1 MNIELHIKEL
11 VLHGFN
17 HGDRYLISEAVQ
29 VELTRLF
36 SEQGLPSTLSH
47 HVEIGSVDGGAFH
60 ATPGSKP
67 AAIGSQVAHAVYGGL
82 GK

>member
-11 VLHGFN
+11 VLHGFKY
-17 HGDRYLISEAVQ
+17 GDRYQISEAIQ
-29 VELTRLF
+29 GELVRLF
-36 SEQGLPSTLSH
+36 AEQGVPSSLSRNA
-47 HVEIGSVDGGAFH
+47 EITQLDGNAFEV
-60 ATPGSKP
+60 TPGSKP